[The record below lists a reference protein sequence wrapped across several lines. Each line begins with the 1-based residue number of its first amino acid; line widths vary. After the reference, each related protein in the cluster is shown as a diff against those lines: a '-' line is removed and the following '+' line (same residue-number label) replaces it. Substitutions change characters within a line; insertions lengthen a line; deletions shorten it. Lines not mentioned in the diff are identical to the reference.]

1 MFGKL
6 AALDPMTFS
15 LKDNNITGHG
25 CKPCIEGIEFSSVN
39 LNLQQNKPNSRK
51 FIAIKILR

>member
-1 MFGKL
+1 MAENL
-6 AALDPMTFS
+6 AS
-15 LKDNNITGHG
+15 K
-25 CKPCIEGIEFSSVN
+25 EFNSVN